1 MEQQIHDI
9 SNQIV
14 WEYLAKWDH
23 KIKGYKKKFKKEV
36 NAIAFDNFTF
46 DFVKSY
52 KDKIS
57 MNSYNLIQ
65 WAYYQ
70 FIERH
75 MKVNVVAD
83 MTESFEAAD
92 LGKLVTTSVE
102 TANDNYIYNSN
113 SIFTEQMIDKV
124 KSIRCQL
131 TPLEQKILDH
141 MLEGNYSDGNGK
153 RTLAKIRKLLCISP
167 KGAKF

>member
-1 MEQQIHDI
+1 
-9 SNQIV
+9 
-14 WEYLAKWDH
+14 
-23 KIKGYKKKFKKEV
+23 
-36 NAIAFDNFTF
+36 
-46 DFVKSY
+46 
-52 KDKIS
+52 
-57 MNSYNLIQ
+57 
-65 WAYYQ
+65 
-70 FIERH
+70 